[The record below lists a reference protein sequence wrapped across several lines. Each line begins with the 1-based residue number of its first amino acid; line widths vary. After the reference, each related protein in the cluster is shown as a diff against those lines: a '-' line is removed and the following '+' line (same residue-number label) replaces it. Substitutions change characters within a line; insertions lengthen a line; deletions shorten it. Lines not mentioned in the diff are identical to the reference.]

1 MRIFKYITSALCII
15 SAILC
20 LGVPYLSS
28 CMQSYYKAQIDIY
41 SYNTQELLDKK
52 KFWANLG
59 ESPIMLYI
67 FILCFIILFTVLI
80 IERVRKKK
88 EIQ

>member
-1 MRIFKYITSALCII
+1 MRILKYITSVLCII

-28 CMQSYYKAQIDIY
+28 CMQGYYKAQIDIC
-41 SYNTQELLDKK
+41 SDNTQELLDKK

-67 FILCFIILFTVLI
+67 FILCLIILFAVLI
-80 IERVRKKK
+80 IEQVRKKK